1 MFIRDQN
8 VIWITCHFSH
18 NNNRRLN
25 FLIDMNISNE
35 TLETDLFNEINFEK
49 FEYSPHPLSGTLGF

>member
-49 FEYSPHPLSGTLGF
+49 FE